1 MPTKRDAYIIPFSVV
16 GIPKTIDND
25 IMFTD
30 KSFGYQTACG
40 AAVEAIKL
48 RMRKRVPSP
57 MGSGLFKL
65 TGRHSGFIVCS
76 AAPAASELNFVLL

>member
-1 MPTKRDAYIIPFSVV
+1 MEHYGVQNRIADEARHLDYPISVV

-57 MGSGLFKL
+57 MGSGL
-65 TGRHSGFIVCS
+65 
-76 AAPAASELNFVLL
+76 LN